1 MLSSTPKIYN
11 QNKSFNALE
20 AWAKLSPL
28 AIQDI
33 LRYSAG
39 HGGPLIDGSTL
50 EYKEVKTQYGMVT
63 GQFRKGTDIIEGI
76 ARQVTFS
83 NQI

>member
-1 MLSSTPKIYN
+1 MLSSTPEIYN

-20 AWAKLSPL
+20 AWKKLSPL
-28 AIQDI
+28 AISDI

-39 HGGPLIDGSTL
+39 FGAMAIDASTL

-63 GQFRKGTDIIEGI
+63 G
-76 ARQVTFS
+76 
-83 NQI
+83 